1 MKIVEGKLIGH
12 GYKPAIV
19 ASRFNSAIVDRL
31 IDGAIDSFI
40 RHGIEEEDISV
51 YKVPGAFEIPLMIA
65 QLLKKCS
72 FDGIVTLGAIVRGET
87 PHFDYIANETSKGIA
102 QLAITSDIPITLG
115 VLTTDT
121 MEQAADRAGGKMG
134 NKGAQSAVALIEM
147 MNLYKQ
153 L

>member
-1 MKIVEGKLIGH
+1 MNIIEGKLIGK
-12 GYKPAIV
+12 GFKLAIV
-19 ASRFNSAIVDRL
+19 ASRFNSSVVNKL
-31 IDGAIDSFI
+31 IDGAIDSFV
-40 RHGIEEEDISV
+40 RHGISKEDISV
-51 YKVPGAFEIPLMIA
+51 YKVPGAFEIPLIIA
-65 QLLKKCS
+65 QLLKKQP
-72 FDGIVTLGAIVRGET
+72 FDGIVALGAIVRGET

-121 MEQAADRAGGKMG
+121 MEQATDRAGGKMG
-134 NKGAQSAVALIEM
+134 NKGSQAAGALIEM